1 LLSNSNVE
9 AQLPYYAAKQL
20 AIVNG
25 NLIIG
30 MPVVDNNGM
39 PVLDRMGRM
48 QFRQQAYTQ
57 TSLFGSDPQAEKN
70 RIAVVRAIASQMHW
84 NTESVAMEEKFGES
98 NTNLI
103 AEELEDFF
111 NDNPDEETFTLAGV
125 PEFSFNKHDL
135 FEVDDETGEVIRV
148 KKNMSMAAWMLHSG
162 KLMSDVGDTIFKD
175 PFVFASGI

>member
-1 LLSNSNVE
+1 
-9 AQLPYYAAKQL
+9 
-20 AIVNG
+20 
-25 NLIIG
+25 
-30 MPVVDNNGM
+30 
-39 PVLDRMGRM
+39 
-48 QFRQQAYTQ
+48 
-57 TSLFGSDPQAEKN
+57 
-70 RIAVVRAIASQMHW
+70 MHW
-84 NTESVAMEEKFGES
+84 NTEAVAMEERFGES

-103 AEELEDFF
+103 AEELESFF

-175 PFVFASGI
+175 PFVFASGIQVSPKQQLKKEAERADAVLDGGNIDLTQV